1 MSAQQPPTSTAGQ
14 WRSYFD
20 ALIDG
25 CYYYTGLP
33 LSHNPSHQARKRI
46 ADERRERLHG
56 ASIAAPGTSQ
66 PQTPSQS
73 PSTSTPDALKQTQS
87 PVRQWTT
94 EADFARRL
102 HESGKPA
109 IVVLSV
115 NGDAFS
121 EQFKPH
127 FYRTAAEFH
136 EAVDFVWVKCV
147 NAQAFCRSR
156 QVITFPHVELY
167 ESRPE
172 GEHVPGQPRRYRVSI
187 TPFPLHM
194 SYYGLREMLRQK
206 DMLGSFGYRSNGAA
220 DDS

>member
-136 EAVDFVWVKCV
+136 EAVDFVWVWKV
-147 NAQAFCRSR
+147 MIIGFVDGRIQ
-156 QVITFPHVELY
+156 
-167 ESRPE
+167 
-172 GEHVPGQPRRYRVSI
+172 
-187 TPFPLHM
+187 
-194 SYYGLREMLRQK
+194 
-206 DMLGSFGYRSNGAA
+206 LGSSIWAIRAGQVRECPSVLSFSPGDHFPTCRAL
-220 DDS
+220 